1 MAKEPKNNSPAPQP
15 ALPAE
20 NRRVFTA
27 AEWLVAALAFLVSG
41 FVYFHYMSPEV
52 TLEDSGELVTGAFN
66 FGVPHPPG
74 YPLWA
79 FMGWLWRYLVPFG
92 NPAWRICL
100 MSVLTGATL
109 VGIMTLL
116 MSRSILMLLRNVTWA
131 DKIEESLKSWLS
143 LTIGV
148 ATAML
153 FAFNRGVWLWACVP
167 EMRVLNV
174 FLFVLISCTFF
185 AWMMRPEKSRFLYAT
200 QLLLGLSI
208 ANHQTIVVMALPFLV
223 GAFAV
228 GWLAERKPGCLAGF
242 LELTFSLL
250 VGWCAGVL
258 VNAWLLAPTSDLLWM
273 QKVRVGILF
282 GPPTEALPVVLVS
295 GGLAAALLALGA
307 PAGWLNW
314 RRALWCA
321 GLFLL
326 GCSMY
331 LYMPLAASTNPPMNW
346 GYCATK
352 QGFLHAVTRGQY
364 EQLHTSSLLSTAF
377 LTQIRLFLEMLL
389 NQYSW
394 PVALFAVIPLVLL
407 ACRWRDLRMRG
418 RQWLLYVVAA
428 LVVSGFGLLMI
439 INPQLDKTQQ
449 EINLK
454 FFAPAHGFFA
464 MLIGYGIALAV
475 TWAMAHYQGTRQAR
489 LFALASSIVFI
500 LGASLTFALYRS
512 WLQAFPGLKS
522 FSESMLV
529 AGWILTV
536 LSLMVAKT
544 SLVRICCWALLPLA
558 IIPYIVNWKT
568 CEQRGHDFGY
578 QFGYRMFY
586 PGGDYLPMDRDAFL
600 FGGTDPGRFVPT
612 YMIFSE
618 SVVPAPDKFRD
629 PHLQNQELNFDRRDV
644 YIVTQ
649 NALADTT
656 YMAYIRDHYDYSRP
670 TNYNAFARAIG
681 RTETYPAAPLWIPTE
696 QDSQRAFQEY
706 VADVQARRQRGEP
719 PNPDEDV
726 ELEGGRVQ
734 VRGVKGVMNINAI
747 LCKWIHDHN
756 KAKHTF
762 YVEESYVIDWMFP
775 YLQPYGI
782 IMKINAEPL
791 PAPSADQAL
800 WAGIIAKDKA
810 YWDKLVVEFT
820 ARPEFWRDNDAR
832 KTFSKLRSAIGG
844 VYAYR
849 KLYDEAKYA
858 YRQSLELCPDSP
870 EANFRTSQLYLETGH
885 PDDAIAVLES
895 YRLLDPLNSKIEMAI
910 NQIRG
915 MKQAGATIQQLEQQL
930 ATQPHNLPLVGELA
944 KNYLRVQQFGRVQAL
959 FDNFIAQPAATSGE
973 MLQVAQFYLSINQ
986 AQLAVRAI
994 EQATQRFPQEAD
1006 PLYALAILRSAMG
1019 ATNEALTALQH
1030 AIQLNPTVRD
1040 RARNDQQFGPLRANV
1055 RFQALVT
1062 GP

>member
-1 MAKEPKNNSPAPQP
+1 MAKQPNDISPAPQP
-15 ALPAE
+15 VAAAE
-20 NRRVFTA
+20 TRRVFTPV
-27 AEWLVAALAFLVSG
+27 EWLVAGLAFVVSG
-41 FVYFHYMSPEV
+41 LVYFYYMSPEV

-148 ATAML
+148 AAAML

-167 EMRVLNV
+167 EMRVLNA
-174 FLFVLISCTFF
+174 FLFVLISCMFF
-185 AWMMRPEKSRFLYAT
+185 AWMMRPEKSRYLYAT
-200 QLLLGLSI
+200 LLLLGLSI
-208 ANHQTIVVMALPFLV
+208 ANHQTIVVMAFPFLV

-228 GWLAERKPGCLAGF
+228 GWLAEHKPGYLSGF
-242 LELTFSLL
+242 LELTFALL
-250 VGWCAGVL
+250 VGWAAGVL
-258 VNAWLLAPTSDLLWM
+258 VNAWLLAPTADLLWM

-282 GPPTEALPVVLVS
+282 GPPTEALPVLLVS
-295 GGLAAALLALGA
+295 GGAAAALLVLGA
-307 PAGWLNW
+307 SARWLNW
-314 RRALWCA
+314 RRAVCGA

-326 GCSMY
+326 GCGMY
-331 LYMPLAASTNPPMNW
+331 AYMPLAAATNPPMNW

-352 QGFLHAVTRGQY
+352 QGFLHAITRGQY
-364 EQLHTSSLLSTAF
+364 EQLHTSPILSFAF
-377 LTQIRLFLEMLL
+377 LTQIRLFTEALI

-394 PVALFAVIPLVLL
+394 PVALFALLPMVLL
-407 ACRWRDLRMRG
+407 VCRWNDLRMRG
-418 RQWLLYVVAA
+418 RQWLIYVFAA
-428 LVVSGFGLLMI
+428 IATTSFGLLMI
-439 INPQLDKTQQ
+439 INPGLDKTQQ
-449 EINLK
+449 EINMK

-464 MLIGYGIALAV
+464 MLIGYGIALAI
-475 TWAMAHYQGTRQAR
+475 TWALAR
-489 LFALASSIVFI
+489 WPQLPRSVFRYGS
-500 LGASLTFALYRS
+500 LG
-512 WLQAFPGLKS
+512 
-522 FSESMLV
+522 LV
-529 AGWILTV
+529 A
-536 LSLMVAKT
+536 
-544 SLVRICCWALLPLA
+544 LA
-558 IIPYIVNWKT
+558 IIPFTGNWKT

-586 PGGDYLPMDRDAFL
+586 PGGDYPPMDRDAFL

-618 SVVPAPDKFRD
+618 SVVPARDKFRD
-629 PHLQNQELNFDRRDV
+629 PNLQNQELNFDRRDV

-681 RTETYPAAPLWIPTE
+681 RAQAYPVAPIWIPTE
-696 QDSQRAFQEY
+696 LDSQRAFQEY
-706 VADVQARRQRGEP
+706 VADVQSRRARGEP
-719 PNPDEDV
+719 QNPDEDV
-726 ELEGGRVQ
+726 TLEGGRVQ

-762 YVEESYVIDWMFP
+762 YVEESYVIDWMFQ
-775 YLQPYGI
+775 YLEPYGI

-791 PAPSADQAL
+791 PSPSDNPVL
-800 WAGIIAKDKA
+800 WSRIFERDKA
-810 YWDKLVVEFT
+810 YWDKLVAEFT

-849 KLYDEAKYA
+849 KLYDKAQYA
-858 YRQSLELCPDSP
+858 YQQSLQLCPDSP

-885 PDDAIAVLES
+885 PDAAIAILEA
-895 YRLLDPLNSKIEMAI
+895 YKKLDPLNSKIELAI

-915 MKQAGATIQQLEQQL
+915 MQQAGASIQQLEQQL
-930 ATQPHNLPLVGELA
+930 ATQPHNLQLVGELA

-959 FDNFIAQPAATSGE
+959 FDNFVAQPATTVGD
-973 MLQVAQFYLSINQ
+973 MLQIAQFYLSINQ

-1006 PLYALAILRSAMG
+1006 PFYALAILRGAMG
-1019 ATNEALTALQH
+1019 APNDALGALQR
-1030 AIQLNPTVRD
+1030 AIQINPAV
-1040 RARNDQQFGPLRANV
+1040 RARAQSDQQFAALRNDA
-1055 RFQALVT
+1055 RFQALVASQ
-1062 GP
+1062 

>member
-1 MAKEPKNNSPAPQP
+1 MAKQLKDIPPAPQP
-15 ALPAE
+15 APQPVAPVGT
-20 NRRVFTA
+20 RRVFTPV
-27 AEWLVAALAFLVSG
+27 EWLVAALAFLVSG
-41 FVYFHYMSPEV
+41 LVYFRFMSPEV

-79 FMGWLWRYLVPFG
+79 FMGWVWRYLVPFG

-116 MSRSILMLLRNVTWA
+116 MSRSILMLLRNVAWA

-228 GWLAERKPGCLAGF
+228 GWLADHKPGCLSGF
-242 LELTFSLL
+242 LELTFALL

-282 GPPTEALPVVLVS
+282 GPPTEALPVILVS

-326 GCSMY
+326 GCGAY
-331 LYMPLAASTNPPMNW
+331 VYMPLAAATNPPMNW

-364 EQLHTSSLLSTAF
+364 EALHTSSLLSGAF
-377 LTQIRLFLEMLL
+377 FTQVQLFTEALI

-394 PVALFAVIPLVLL
+394 PVALFAILPLVLL
-407 ACRWRDLRMRG
+407 VWRWKELRMRG
-418 RQWLLYVVAA
+418 RQWLIYVFAA
-428 LVVSGFGLLMI
+428 LVTTGFGLLMI
-439 INPQLDKTQQ
+439 INPGLDKTQQ

-464 MLIGYGIALAV
+464 MLIGYGLALAATWSMARWAHLPRSLFRYGSLALVALAV
-475 TWAMAHYQGTRQAR
+475 
-489 LFALASSIVFI
+489 
-500 LGASLTFALYRS
+500 
-512 WLQAFPGLKS
+512 
-522 FSESMLV
+522 
-529 AGWILTV
+529 
-536 LSLMVAKT
+536 
-544 SLVRICCWALLPLA
+544 
-558 IIPYIVNWKT
+558 IPYTVNWKT

-586 PGGDYLPMDRDAFL
+586 PGGDYPPMDRDAFL

-618 SVVPAPDKFRD
+618 SVVPARDKFRD
-629 PHLQNQELNFDRRDV
+629 RNLQNQELNFDRRDV

-681 RTETYPAAPLWIPTE
+681 RTTTYPAAPLWIPTE

-706 VADVQARRQRGEP
+706 VADIQNRRARGEP

-726 ELEGGRVQ
+726 ELDGGRVQ

-791 PAPSADQAL
+791 PAPSDNPAL
-800 WAGIIAKDKA
+800 WSRIIAQDKA
-810 YWDKLVVEFT
+810 YWDKLVTEFT

-849 KLYDEAKYA
+849 KLYAEAKYA
-858 YRQSLELCPDSP
+858 YEQSLQLCPDSP
-870 EANFRTSQLYLETGH
+870 EANFRTSQLHLETGH
-885 PDDAIAVLES
+885 PDDAIAVLVA
-895 YRLLDPLNSKIEMAI
+895 YQKLDPLNNKIDLAI

-930 ATQPHNLPLVGELA
+930 ANLQLVGELA

-959 FDNFIAQPAATSGE
+959 FDNFIAQPAATAGE
-973 MLQVAQFYLSINQ
+973 MLQIAQFYLSINQ
-986 AQLAVRAI
+986 APLAVRTI

-1006 PLYALAILRSAMG
+1006 PFYALAILRSAMG
-1019 ATNEALTALQH
+1019 ATNDSLTALQR
-1030 AIQLNPTVRD
+1030 AIQINPTVRD
-1040 RARNDQQFGPLRANV
+1040 RARNDQQFGALRSNV
-1055 RFQALVT
+1055 RFQTLVA
-1062 GP
+1062 GQ

>member
-1 MAKEPKNNSPAPQP
+1 MAIQPKDISPAPQP
-15 ALPAE
+15 ATPTE
-20 NRRVFTA
+20 TRRVFTPV
-27 AEWLVAALAFLVSG
+27 EWLVAGLAFVVSG
-41 FVYFHYMSPEV
+41 LVYFYYMSPEV
-52 TLEDSGELVTGAFN
+52 TLQDSGELVTGAFN

-116 MSRSILMLLRNVTWA
+116 MSRSILMLLRNVAWA
-131 DKIEESLKSWLS
+131 DQIEESLKSWLS

-148 ATAML
+148 TAAML

-167 EMRVLNV
+167 EMRVLNA
-174 FLFVLISCTFF
+174 FLFVLLSCTFF
-185 AWMMRPEKSRFLYAT
+185 AWMMRPEKNRYLYAT
-200 QLLLGLSI
+200 LLLLGLSI

-223 GAFAV
+223 GAFVV
-228 GWLAERKPGCLAGF
+228 GWLAEHKPGYLSGF
-242 LELTFSLL
+242 LELTFALL
-250 VGWCAGVL
+250 VGWAAGVM

-273 QKVRVGILF
+273 QKVKVGILF

-295 GGLAAALLALGA
+295 GGAAAALLALGV

-314 RRALWCA
+314 RRAVCCA
-321 GLFLL
+321 SLFLI
-326 GCSMY
+326 GCGMY
-331 LYMPLAASTNPPMNW
+331 AYMPLAASTNPPMNW

-364 EQLHTSSLLSTAF
+364 EQLHTSAPLSGAF
-377 LTQIRLFLEMLL
+377 FTQIRLFMEALI

-394 PVALFAVIPLVLL
+394 PVALFAVLPLILL
-407 ACRWRDLRMRG
+407 VWRWKDLRMRG
-418 RQWLLYVVAA
+418 RQWLIYVFAA
-428 LVVSGFGLLMI
+428 LATTGFGLLMI
-439 INPQLDKTQQ
+439 INPGLDKTQQ

-464 MLIGYGIALAV
+464 MLIGYGIALAA
-475 TWAMAHYQGTRQAR
+475 TWSLAR
-489 LFALASSIVFI
+489 WPQLPRSAFRYGSLALVALA
-500 LGASLTFALYRS
+500 A
-512 WLQAFPGLKS
+512 
-522 FSESMLV
+522 
-529 AGWILTV
+529 
-536 LSLMVAKT
+536 
-544 SLVRICCWALLPLA
+544 
-558 IIPYIVNWKT
+558 IPYSVNWKT

-586 PGGDYLPMDRDAFL
+586 PGGDYPPMDRDAFL

-618 SVVPAPDKFRD
+618 SVVPVRDKFRD
-629 PHLQNQELNFDRRDV
+629 PNLQNQELNFDRRDV

-670 TNYNAFARAIG
+670 TNYNAFARALG
-681 RTETYPAAPLWIPTE
+681 RAQTYPVAPIWIPTE
-696 QDSQRAFQEY
+696 LDSQRAFQEY
-706 VADVQARRQRGEP
+706 VADVQNRRARGEP
-719 PNPDEDV
+719 QNPDEDV
-726 ELEGGRVQ
+726 TLEGGRVQ

-747 LCKWIHDHN
+747 LCKWIHDRN
-756 KAKHTF
+756 KAKHNF

-791 PAPSADQAL
+791 PSPNDNPVL
-800 WAGIIAKDKA
+800 WSRIFDRDKA
-810 YWDKLVVEFT
+810 YWDKLVAEFT

-849 KLYDEAKYA
+849 KLYDKAQYA
-858 YRQSLELCPDSP
+858 YQQSLQLCPDSP
-870 EANFRTSQLYLETGH
+870 EANFRTSQLYLETGR
-885 PDDAIAVLES
+885 PDEAIAVLEA
-895 YRLLDPLNSKIEMAI
+895 YRKLDKLNSKIELAI

-915 MKQAGATIQQLEQQL
+915 MQQAGASIQQLEQQL
-930 ATQPHNLPLVGELA
+930 AAQPHNLQLVGELA

-959 FDNFIAQPAATSGE
+959 FDSFISQPVTTAGE
-973 MLQVAQFYLSINQ
+973 MLQIAQFYLSINQ
-986 AQLAVRAI
+986 AQLAVRSI

-1006 PLYALAILRSAMG
+1006 PLYALAILRGAMG
-1019 ATNEALTALQH
+1019 APNDALGALQR
-1030 AIQLNPTVRD
+1030 AIQINPAIRV
-1040 RARNDQQFGPLRANV
+1040 RARSDQQFTALRNDA
-1055 RFQALVT
+1055 RFQALVA
-1062 GP
+1062 GQ

>member
-1 MAKEPKNNSPAPQP
+1 MAKQPNNNLPAPSP
-15 ALPAE
+15 SLTPE
-20 NRRVFTA
+20 TRRVFTPV
-27 AEWLVAALAFLVSG
+27 EWIIAGLAFLVSG
-41 FVYFHYMSPEV
+41 LVYFRYMSPEV

-79 FMGWLWRYLVPFG
+79 FMGWIWRYLVPFG

-116 MSRSILMLLRNVTWA
+116 MSRSILMLLRNVAWA

-185 AWMMRPEKSRFLYAT
+185 AWMMRPEKSRYLYAT
-200 QLLLGLSI
+200 LLLLGLSI

-228 GWLAERKPGCLAGF
+228 GWLAEHKPGYLSGF
-242 LELTFSLL
+242 LELTFALL
-250 VGWCAGVL
+250 VGWAAGVM
-258 VNAWLLAPTSDLLWM
+258 VNAWLLAPTSDLIWM
-273 QKVRVGILF
+273 QKIRIGILF
-282 GPPTEALPVVLVS
+282 GPPMEALPVILVS
-295 GGLAAALLALGA
+295 SGLAAALLALGA

-314 RRALWCA
+314 RRAVCCA
-321 GLFLL
+321 ALFLL
-326 GCSMY
+326 GCGMY
-331 LYMPLAASTNPPMNW
+331 VYMPLAAATNPPMNW
-346 GYCATK
+346 GYCATR

-364 EQLHTSSLLSTAF
+364 EALHTSSLSAFST
-377 LTQIRLFLEMLL
+377 QVRLFLEMLL

-407 ACRWRDLRMRG
+407 VWRWSELRMRG
-418 RQWLLYVVAA
+418 RQWLIYVFAA
-428 LVVSGFGLLMI
+428 LVTTGFGLLMI
-439 INPQLDKTQQ
+439 INPGLDKTQQ

-464 MLIGYGIALAV
+464 MLIGYGIAIAV
-475 TWAMAHYQGTRQAR
+475 TWSMARWVQLPRPVIKYGS
-489 LFALASSIVFI
+489 LA
-500 LGASLTFALYRS
+500 
-512 WLQAFPGLKS
+512 
-522 FSESMLV
+522 LV
-529 AGWILTV
+529 A
-536 LSLMVAKT
+536 
-544 SLVRICCWALLPLA
+544 LA
-558 IIPYIVNWKT
+558 IIPYTVNWRT

-586 PGGDYLPMDRDAFL
+586 PGGDYPPMDRDAFL

-618 SVVPAPDKFRD
+618 SVVPARDKFRD
-629 PHLQNQELNFDRRDV
+629 RNLQNQELNFDRRDV

-670 TNYNAFARAIG
+670 TNYNAFSRAIG
-681 RTETYPAAPLWIPTE
+681 RTQTYPVAPIWIPTE

-706 VADVQARRQRGEP
+706 VADVQNRRARGEP
-719 PNPDEDV
+719 PSPDEEVD
-726 ELEGGRVQ
+726 LENGRVQ
-734 VRGVKGVMNINAI
+734 VRGVAGVMNINAI

-762 YVEESYVIDWMFP
+762 YVEESYVIKWMFP
-775 YLQPYGI
+775 YLEPYGI

-791 PAPSADQAL
+791 PSPNDNPAL
-800 WAGIIAKDKA
+800 WSRIVARDKA
-810 YWDKLVVEFT
+810 YWDKLVVELT

-844 VYAYR
+844 VYADR
-849 KLYDEAKYA
+849 KLYAEAQYA
-858 YRQSLELCPDSP
+858 YRQSLQLCPDSP
-870 EANFRTSQLYLETGH
+870 EANFRTSQLLLEIGQ
-885 PDDAIAVLES
+885 PDAAIAVLEE
-895 YRLLDPLNSKIEMAI
+895 YHKLDPLNSKIELAI

-930 ATQPHNLPLVGELA
+930 ATQPHNLQLVGELA
-944 KNYLRVQQFGRVQAL
+944 KNYLRVQQSGRVQAL
-959 FDNFIAQPAATSGE
+959 FDNFIAQPATTSGE
-973 MLQVAQFYLSINQ
+973 MLQIAQFYLSVNQ
-986 AQLAVRAI
+986 AQLAVRAV

-1006 PLYALAILRSAMG
+1006 AFYALAILRGAMG
-1019 ATNEALTALQH
+1019 ATNDALTALQR
-1030 AIQLNPTVRD
+1030 AIQINPTIRD
-1040 RARNDQQFGPLRANV
+1040 RARNDQQFGALRANV
-1055 RFQALVT
+1055 QFQTLVT
-1062 GP
+1062 GS